1 MPQAERKSGPP
12 LAVVENIEKILGLE
26 NAALRART
34 PADRISDGI
43 ASFVG
48 TLKFVLV
55 HAAWFIAWAVINA
68 GLIPF
73 IPAFDPYPFQLL
85 CMIVSLEGVL
95 LSTFV
100 LIKQNRMGYL
110 SDRRDHLDLQINL
123 LAEREVTR
131 LLQMVDRIARHI
143 GVEPEPADTQLKE
156 LSEVTKVD
164 KLMGALDDKL
174 SEEPT

>member
-1 MPQAERKSGPP
+1 MPKDEGKGEAP
-12 LAVVENIEKILGLE
+12 LAAVENIKTILGLE
-26 NAALRART
+26 NDALRART
-34 PADRISDGI
+34 GADRISDAI

-48 TLKFVLV
+48 TLGFVLL
-55 HAAWFIAWAVINA
+55 HAVWFVAWAVINA

-131 LLQMVDRIARHI
+131 VLQVVDRIALHI
-143 GVEPEPADTQLKE
+143 GVEPEPADAQAKE
-156 LSEVTKVD
+156 LSEVTQVD
-164 KLMGALDDKL
+164 KLMGALDEKL
-174 SEEPT
+174 SEEH

>member
-1 MPQAERKSGPP
+1 MPEAERKGGAP
-12 LAVVENIEKILGLE
+12 LAVVENIETILGLE

-34 PADRISDGI
+34 TADRISDGI

-48 TLKFVLV
+48 TLKFVLL

-131 LLQMVDRIARHI
+131 LLQMVDRIGRHI
-143 GVEPEPADTQLKE
+143 GVEAEPADAQLKE

-174 SEEPT
+174 SEEPP